1 MTAETKALKVLAGGG
16 MASALRELAAAF
28 EKSTGHAVTLQFGAT
43 PELAR
48 MIADGAAF
56 DVGVVPVDLMAI
68 KAARAGFG
76 SGAAVPIAKA
86 VFGIGI
92 RAGAERPDVRSPET
106 LRTALLNAGSI
117 AYVQES
123 AAGAHVT
130 HVFERLGI
138 AAALKPK
145 IQAQRTPAEMVS
157 AIASGAAEVGVFLA
171 NVLMAPGLELAGPL
185 PGDLQKDFLFVG
197 AQAAR
202 PEHEAAQS
210 FLTYLRTPQAASIM
224 ASTGLSPA
232 SGQTPKG

>member
-1 MTAETKALKVLAGGG
+1 M
-16 MASALRELAAAF
+16 
-28 EKSTGHAVTLQFGAT
+28 
-43 PELAR
+43 
-48 MIADGAAF
+48 
-56 DVGVVPVDLMAI
+56 
-68 KAARAGFG
+68 
-76 SGAAVPIAKA
+76 
-86 VFGIGI
+86 
-92 RAGAERPDVRSPET
+92 
-106 LRTALLNAGSI
+106 
-117 AYVQES
+117 
-123 AAGAHVT
+123 T